1 MDKIKFAKYVKGFD
15 FKGLFIDLG
24 WNNYSG
30 QLPVTVDENTFEIQ
44 GIVEK
49 RGFVIV
55 LCPPF
60 ANGNIPLSKTRKKIE
75 HVFSRFHQE
84 HLIIY
89 GDAAKTKQVWQF
101 VVQEPDK
108 PRKAR
113 EIQYSKEQDPEILY
127 QRARGLLFT
136 LDEEENITLV
146 DVIARF
152 KENFA
157 QNTEQVTKK
166 FYTEFK
172 KHHNAFLDFISGIDD
187 TIADKEN
194 KNKQWYSSLMLNR
207 LMFCY
212 FIQKRGYLD
221 NNIHYL
227 HDKLKEVKSKAG
239 KNKFYSFYRDFLLE
253 LFHKGLGQPE
263 KKRDL
268 SVDLGNIPYL
278 NGGLFDVHKL
288 ERQFDKI
295 RIKDEA
301 FEKIFNFFDQWNWHL
316 DTRVE
321 ASGKDINP
329 DVIGY
334 IFEKYINDRAA
345 MGAYYTKEDIT
356 DYIGKNTTI
365 PFLFDKVKK
374 DYPKAFKAHGF
385 IWSFLKAS
393 GDTYIYDAVKKGV
406 PQDGD
411 LFDDLPEEIKA
422 GFLPELEKKVVK
434 DSKSPHLWEI
444 RKCWNKKALEEIAL
458 PTEIYREVIER
469 RKRYAE
475 VKSKIENGE
484 ITEINDFITYNLN
497 IRQFAQ
503 DVLENIDDPDFVRHF
518 YKAIKS
524 VTILDPTCGSGAFLF
539 AAMNILE
546 PLYETCIE
554 RMEQFTAEEPRKYKF
569 FHEVLAEVN
578 SEEHPNLGYYIYKTI
593 ILNNLY
599 GVDIMHE
606 AVEIA
611 KLRLFLKMVG
621 AVDINIRKPN
631 YGLEPLPDVDFN
643 IRAGNTLVGFAS
655 EDDFRKAVHEK
666 DLLFAKNI
674 ISDFEDEFAITAKAF
689 KRFQDSQL
697 IIGKGEDTHKKAKY
711 DLTKRLDD
719 LNEKLNEYLA
729 STYGINKEKQ
739 KKKYAAWLESH
750 QPFHWLAEFYDII
763 NKHDG
768 FDVVIGNPPYVQ
780 LRKIKY
786 GFLKSIFKS
795 LKGNNLYSIVAERT
809 LKLLSSVSFSSMIV
823 PVSVCS
829 GLKFAPF
836 TKELFAKESWVA
848 SFSNRPGKLFDG
860 VEQRLS
866 IYIFKNI
873 TGKCFTAPYQHWYQE
888 ERGNL
893 FDNLINE
900 IAIFKNHLPLKGGTK
915 TAVSSLRKIS
925 SGKNTLSSIMGN
937 IGETWYHDGPTYWLR
952 SLPFEPKGNQS
963 EKSSHYHIIK
973 ANNEKNSLLLTAIL
987 ASSTFYMHYK
997 SSSNCRDFGAENINS
1012 FKFYPIS
1019 TEIHTLIRKYK
1030 KHLTDTAKKCS
1041 RQYKSGYIEY
1051 DEYYPQKSK
1060 HIIDQIDTIL
1070 AQYYGF
1076 TEEELDFIINYDIK
1090 YRMSKELDA
1099 YIEGSL
1105 DKENIKTRE

>member
-1 MDKIKFAKYVKGFD
+1 
-15 FKGLFIDLG
+15 
-24 WNNYSG
+24 
-30 QLPVTVDENTFEIQ
+30 
-44 GIVEK
+44 
-49 RGFVIV
+49 
-55 LCPPF
+55 
-60 ANGNIPLSKTRKKIE
+60 
-75 HVFSRFHQE
+75 
-84 HLIIY
+84 
-89 GDAAKTKQVWQF
+89 
-101 VVQEPDK
+101 
-108 PRKAR
+108 
-113 EIQYSKEQDPEILY
+113 
-127 QRARGLLFT
+127 
-136 LDEEENITLV
+136 
-146 DVIARF
+146 
-152 KENFA
+152 
-157 QNTEQVTKK
+157 
-166 FYTEFK
+166 
-172 KHHNAFLDFISGIDD
+172 
-187 TIADKEN
+187 
-194 KNKQWYSSLMLNR
+194 MLNR

-227 HDKLKEVKSKAG
+227 QDKLKEVKSKAG
-239 KNKFYSFYRDFLLE
+239 KNRFYSFYRDFLLE

-268 SVDLGNIPYL
+268 SVDLAVDLGKIPYL
-278 NGGLFDVHKL
+278 DGGLFDVHEL

-374 DYPKAFKAHGF
+374 EYPKAFKADGF
-385 IWSFLKAS
+385 IWSFLKES

-406 PQDGD
+406 PQDEDGHGD
-411 LFDDLPEEIKA
+411 LFDDLPQEIKA

-434 DSKSPHLWEI
+434 DSSAKHLWEI
-444 RKCWNKKALEEIAL
+444 RKRWNKKAPEEIAL

-484 ITEINDFITYNLN
+484 ILEINDFITYNLN

-554 RMEQFTAEEPRKYKF
+554 RMEQFTSEEPRKYKF

-606 AVEIA
+606 AVETA

-643 IRAGNTLVGFAS
+643 IRAGNTLVGFAT
-655 EDDFRKAVHEK
+655 EDDFRNAVHEK
-666 DLLFAKNI
+666 EPLFAKNI
-674 ISDFEDEFAITAKAF
+674 IPKFEDEFVITAKAF

-697 IIGKGEDTHKKAKY
+697 LMDRGEDTHRTAKVE
-711 DLTKRLDD
+711 LQKRLDK

-729 STYGINKEKQ
+729 STYGIDKERQ
-739 KKKYAAWLESH
+739 EKKYTEWLDSH
-750 QPFHWLAEFYDII
+750 QPFHWFAEFYEII
-763 NKHDG
+763 NGNGG
-768 FDVVIGNPPYVQ
+768 FDVVIGNPPYVEYSKVKKVYN
-780 LRKIKY
+780 LLNFETEKSGNIYAFVIERSTILLKRTGNS
-786 GFLKSIFKS
+786 GF
-795 LKGNNLYSIVAERT
+795 
-809 LKLLSSVSFSSMIV
+809 IV
-823 PVSVCS
+823 PIS
-829 GLKFAPF
+829 
-836 TKELFAKESWVA
+836 
-848 SFSNRPGKLFDG
+848 
-860 VEQRLS
+860 
-866 IYIFKNI
+866 
-873 TGKCFTAPYQHWYQE
+873 
-888 ERGNL
+888 
-893 FDNLINE
+893 
-900 IAIFKNHLPLKGGTK
+900 LPSTPR
-915 TAVSSLRKIS
+915 TQSLRKYLINNS
-925 SGKNTLSSIMGN
+925 SLVYCLNFADRPGTLFSGVHQKVSILLYRKEVKPAN
-937 IGETWYHDGPTYWLR
+937 VNLFTTYFLHWYSRDTM
-952 SLPFEPKGNQS
+952 E
-963 EKSSHYHIIK
+963 
-973 ANNEKNSLLLTAIL
+973 IL
-987 ASSTFYMHYK
+987 
-997 SSSNCRDFGAENINS
+997 SNVVYEF
-1012 FKFYPIS
+1012 
-1019 TEIHTLIRKYK
+1019 
-1030 KHLTDTAKKCS
+1030 
-1041 RQYKSGYIEY
+1041 
-1051 DEYYPQKSK
+1051 
-1060 HIIDQIDTIL
+1060 
-1070 AQYYGF
+1070 
-1076 TEEELDFIINYDIK
+1076 
-1090 YRMSKELDA
+1090 
-1099 YIEGSL
+1099 
-1105 DKENIKTRE
+1105 